1 MYTVDR
7 VDYERQWTKDWSKKL
22 LPVGSTEEIQLE
34 NEDGSF
40 KSSGEIATQIM
51 ESVVS
56 NQKQWLEA
64 VNVPNKGAI
73 PNLPDDLVVELPAYC
88 DASGIQPVTMKP
100 IPEGIAATIR
110 LHASIHQLLVEA
122 YDEKSKDKLLQAIL
136 IEPTVNS
143 YRNAVDMCHEMLML
157 QKEVLPPLN

>member
-1 MYTVDR
+1 MESISSN
-7 VDYERQWTKDWSKKL
+7 ERQW
-22 LPVGSTEEIQLE
+22 LE
-34 NEDGSF
+34 S
-40 KSSGEIATQIM
+40 
-51 ESVVS
+51 
-56 NQKQWLEA
+56 
-64 VNVPNKGAI
+64 VNVPNKGYI

-88 DASGIQPVTMKP
+88 DGSGIQPISMEP

-122 YDEKSKDKLLQAIL
+122 YNEQSKDKLLQAIL

-143 YRNAVDMCHEMLML
+143 YRNAVDMCHEMLSL